1 MDLKKMREDITDLI
15 DDIKYKSDDLTD
27 LDRLPIIQLNV
38 ILAKINT
45 LTKKTTILLH
55 YVEKQGEDQKK
66 IKFSQKKEELVV
78 EKPVSEEPLIPPTEI
93 EALVPE
99 PEVEK
104 TETDDLETRLKQ
116 IAVKDLSTAIGINE
130 KYLFASELFNGK
142 INVFTEAINGL
153 NCLESLDQAVSYLN
167 DLATEHQWDLEN
179 ETVVTFR
186 GIVEG
191 RYNQP

>member
-1 MDLKKMREDITDLI
+1 MREDITDLI